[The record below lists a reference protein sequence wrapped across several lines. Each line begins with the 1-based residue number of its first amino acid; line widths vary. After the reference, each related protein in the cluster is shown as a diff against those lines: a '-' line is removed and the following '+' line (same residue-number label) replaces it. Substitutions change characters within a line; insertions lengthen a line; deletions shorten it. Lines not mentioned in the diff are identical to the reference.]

1 MSTTTA
7 STTATTIPSLF
18 FAQVKRS
25 AGQPALHFKKDGTW
39 QIQTWSQ
46 VAQRVGQMATVLR
59 SLGAQPGDRIIQL
72 AENCSQWIIADL
84 AIQVCGAI
92 HVPVHTP
99 LTGSQIAYQ
108 ISDSGAG
115 IVLISGQEQAEK
127 LVAVSSELPGD
138 LQVVSYSACPLKI
151 GAAEILCW
159 DDLAEQVGESEGTGE
174 QESGSPVEADS
185 LATILYTSGTT
196 GPPKGVM
203 LTQQNLVSN
212 AVGTYEAFEREPDD
226 VRLSFLPFSHIFA
239 RTCDLYTWLVGGTQL
254 AVAESRETVIADC
267 VDVQPVVL
275 NGVPYFYDKLYR
287 SLSEQGLA
295 QTPGIVR
302 QVLGGRIR
310 NCCSGGAALPNHLFD
325 FFEQQEVP
333 LYQGYGLTE
342 SSPVITV
349 SSEKQVK
356 RGSVGKPL
364 RDIEVKIAADGEI
377 LTRGPH
383 IMVGYYQNDQATT
396 EVIQNGWL
404 STGDLGSLDE
414 EGFLF
419 ITGRKKEIIVTL
431 GGKNVA
437 PVLLESLLTEDPL
450 LEQVMVIGS
459 ERKFLT
465 ALVFPSMQA
474 LEKEVGGGEDCL
486 SDPRALALIER
497 RIHDRL
503 VDLSPYEQI
512 GRFTLIDRPFSL
524 ERNEMTPKL
533 SLRRTV
539 IEANFSDQIELM
551 YQAPRSQ

>member
-396 EVIQNGWL
+396 EVIQDGWL

>member
-1 MSTTTA
+1 MSII
-7 STTATTIPSLF
+7 TATTIPAMLIDRVRQS
-18 FAQVKRS
+18 S
-25 AGQPALHFKKDGTW
+25 DEPALQFKQDDVW
-39 QIQTWSQ
+39 QLQTWSQ
-46 VAQRVGQMATVLR
+46 VGSRVSQMVSVLR
-59 SLGAQPGDRIIQL
+59 TLGVKPGDCVIQV

-84 AIQVCGAI
+84 AIQACGAI

-108 ISDSGAG
+108 ISDSEAR
-115 IVLISGQEQAEK
+115 IVLISGEEQAEK
-127 LVAVSSELPGD
+127 LAAVPSELPGD
-138 LQVVSYSACPLKI
+138 LKVVSYSSCFVEVSGKATYS
-151 GAAEILCW
+151 W
-159 DDLAEQVGESEGTGE
+159 DELASEVELSEGIE
-174 QESGSPVEADS
+174 QQNWDSTVQSDS

-196 GPPKGVM
+196 GRPKGVV

-212 AVGTYEAFEREPDD
+212 AIGTYEAVGQETDD

-239 RTCDLYTWLVGGTQL
+239 RTCDLYTWLFGGNQL
-254 AVAESRETVIADC
+254 AVAQSRDTVIADC
-267 VDVQPVVL
+267 ADVQPTVL

-287 SLSEQGLA
+287 SLSEQGIA
-295 QTPGIVR
+295 QKAGIVK

-310 NCCSGGAALPNHLFD
+310 NCCSGGAALPNYVFD
-325 FFEQQEVP
+325 YFESQKVP

-364 RDIEVKIAADGEI
+364 PDVEVRIAADGEI

-383 IMVGYYQNDQATT
+383 IMVGYYKNDQATT
-396 EVIQNGWL
+396 EVIQDGWL

-465 ALVFPSMQA
+465 ALVFPNLEA
-474 LEKEVGGGEDCL
+474 LAKELGSEGDSL
-486 SDPRALALIER
+486 SDPRAHALIEK

-503 VDLSPYEQI
+503 VELSQYEQI

-524 ERNEMTPKL
+524 EQNEMTPKL
-533 SLRRTV
+533 SLRRAI
-539 IEANFSDQIELM
+539 IEANFSDQIESM
-551 YQAPRSQ
+551 YEAPRNQ

>member
-1 MSTTTA
+1 MSIITA
-7 STTATTIPSLF
+7 KTIPALLIDRVRQS
-18 FAQVKRS
+18 S
-25 AGQPALHFKKDGTW
+25 EEPALQFKQDDAW
-39 QIQTWSQ
+39 QRQTWSQ
-46 VAQRVGQMATVLR
+46 VGSRVSQMVSVLR
-59 SLGAQPGDRIIQL
+59 NLGVKPGDCVIQV
-72 AENCSQWIIADL
+72 AENCAQWIIADL
-84 AIQVCGAI
+84 AIQACGAI

-108 ISDSGAG
+108 ISDSGAR
-115 IVLISGQEQAEK
+115 IVLISGEEQAEK
-127 LVAVSSELPGD
+127 LAAVPSDLPGD
-138 LQVVSYSACPLKI
+138 LKVVSYASCSVEVGGNATHL
-151 GAAEILCW
+151 W
-159 DDLAEQVGESEGTGE
+159 DELASDVELSEGIDE
-174 QESGSPVEADS
+174 QNWDSTVQPNS

-212 AVGTYEAFEREPDD
+212 AIGTYQAVGQEAGD

-239 RTCDLYTWLVGGTQL
+239 RTCDLYTWLFGGNQL
-254 AVAESRETVIADC
+254 AVAQSRDTVIADC
-267 VDVQPVVL
+267 GDVQPTVL

-287 SLSEQGLA
+287 SLSEQGIA
-295 QTPGIVR
+295 QQAGIVR

-310 NCCSGGAALPNHLFD
+310 NCCSGGAALPNYVFD
-325 FFEQQEVP
+325 YFESQQVP

-364 RDIEVKIAADGEI
+364 PEVEVRIAADGEI

-383 IMVGYYQNDQATT
+383 IMVGYYKNDQATT
-396 EVIQNGWL
+396 EVIHDGWL

-465 ALVFPSMQA
+465 ALVYPNLEA
-474 LEKEVGGGEDCL
+474 LAKELGSEGDSL
-486 SDPRALALIER
+486 SDPRVHALIKE

-503 VDLSPYEQI
+503 VELSHYEQI
-512 GRFTLIDRPFSL
+512 GQFTLIDRPFSL

-533 SLRRTV
+533 SLRRAI
-539 IEANFSDQIELM
+539 IEANFSDQIESM
-551 YQAPRSQ
+551 YAAPRNQ

>member
-1 MSTTTA
+1 MST
-7 STTATTIPSLF
+7 TTATTIPSLF

-115 IVLISGQEQAEK
+115 IVLISGREQAEK
-127 LVAVSSELPGD
+127 LVAVSSELPAD
-138 LQVVSYSACPLKI
+138 LQVVSYSDCPLKI

-159 DDLAEQVGESEGTGE
+159 DALAGQVGESEGTGQ
-174 QESGSPVEADS
+174 QESGLPVGADS

-396 EVIQNGWL
+396 EVIQDGWL

-437 PVLLESLLTEDPL
+437 PVLLESLLIEDPL

-465 ALVFPSMQA
+465 ALVFPNVQA

-551 YQAPRSQ
+551 YQSPRSQ

>member
-7 STTATTIPSLF
+7 MTIPRLF
-18 FAQVKRS
+18 FDQVKRS
-25 AGQPALHFKKDGTW
+25 SGQPALHFKRDGTW
-39 QIQTWSQ
+39 QTETWSQ
-46 VAQRVGQMATVLR
+46 VASRVGQTMAVLR
-59 SLGAQPGDRIIQL
+59 SLGAEPGDRIIQV
-72 AENCSQWIIADL
+72 AENCSQWIVADL
-84 AIQVCGAI
+84 AIQACGAI

-108 ISDSGAG
+108 ISDSGAS
-115 IVLISGQEQAEK
+115 IVLVSNEEQAHK
-127 LVAVSSELPGD
+127 LVAASAALPGS
-138 LQVVSYSACPLKI
+138 LQVVSYHPCPLKI
-151 GAAEILCW
+151 GGTEIRSW
-159 DDLAEQVGESEGTGE
+159 GELADQVSGTEGADQQLSEQGVR
-174 QESGSPVEADS
+174 ADS

-196 GPPKGVM
+196 GQPKGVM

-212 AVGTYEAFEREPDD
+212 AVGTYEAFGREPDD
-226 VRLSFLPFSHIFA
+226 VRLSFLPLSHIFA

-254 AVAESRETVIADC
+254 AVAESRDTVMADC
-267 VDVQPVVL
+267 AEVQPALL

-287 SLSEQGLA
+287 SLNEQGLA
-295 QTPGIVR
+295 QTPGVLR

-310 NCCSGGAALPNHLFD
+310 NCCSGGAALPNHVFD

-349 SSEKQVK
+349 SSENQVK

-364 RDIEVKIAADGEI
+364 RDIEVRIAADGEI

-383 IMVGYYQNDQATT
+383 IMVGYYKNDQATA
-396 EVIQNGWL
+396 EVIQDGWL

-459 ERKFLT
+459 ERKYLT
-465 ALVFPSMQA
+465 ALVFPNLQV
-474 LEKEVGGGEDCL
+474 LDKELAVGEDCL
-486 SDPRALALIER
+486 TDPRVLALIEE
-497 RIHDRL
+497 RIRDRL
-503 VDLSPYEQI
+503 VGLSPYEQI

-533 SLRRTV
+533 SLRRAV
-539 IEANFSDQIELM
+539 IEANFSEQIELM
-551 YQAPRSQ
+551 YRASRSE

>member
-1 MSTTTA
+1 MST
-7 STTATTIPSLF
+7 TTATTIPGLF
-18 FAQVKRS
+18 FDQVKRS
-25 AGQPALHFKKDGTW
+25 SEQPALHFKQDGTW

-46 VAQRVGQMATVLR
+46 VADQVGQMTAVLR
-59 SLGAQPGDRIIQL
+59 SLGAEPGDRIIQL

-84 AIQVCGAI
+84 AIQACGAI

-108 ISDSGAG
+108 ISDSGAR
-115 IVLISGQEQAEK
+115 IVLISDQQQAEK
-127 LVAVSSELPGD
+127 LAAASSDLPGR
-138 LQVVSYSACPLKI
+138 LQVVSYSPCPLKI
-151 GAAEILCW
+151 GGAEILFW
-159 DDLAEQVGESEGTGE
+159 DELAAQVTVSEE
-174 QESGSPVEADS
+174 ADQQHSEPFVQADS

-212 AVGTYEAFEREPDD
+212 AVGTYEAFGREPDD
-226 VRLSFLPFSHIFA
+226 VRLSFLPLSHIFA

-254 AVAESRETVIADC
+254 AVAESRDTVMADC
-267 VDVQPVVL
+267 AEVQPALL

-287 SLSEQGLA
+287 SLNEQGLA
-295 QTPGIVR
+295 QTAGVLR

-310 NCCSGGAALPNHLFD
+310 NCCSGGAALPNHVFD

-349 SSEKQVK
+349 SSKNQVK

-364 RDIEVKIAADGEI
+364 RDIEVRIAADGEI

-383 IMVGYYQNDQATT
+383 IMVGYYKNDQATA
-396 EVIQNGWL
+396 EVIQDGWL

-437 PVLLESLLTEDPL
+437 PVLLESLLMEDPL

-465 ALVFPSMQA
+465 ALVFPNLQA
-474 LEKEVGGGEDCL
+474 LDKELGSGEDCL
-486 SDPRALALIER
+486 SDPRALALVEA

-503 VDLSPYEQI
+503 VGLSPYEQI
-512 GRFTLIDRPFSL
+512 GQFTLIGRPFSL

-533 SLRRTV
+533 SLRRAV

-551 YQAPRSQ
+551 YQASRNQ

>member
-7 STTATTIPSLF
+7 MTIPRLF
-18 FAQVKRS
+18 FDQVKRS
-25 AGQPALHFKKDGTW
+25 SGQPALHFKRDGTW
-39 QIQTWSQ
+39 QTETWSQ
-46 VAQRVGQMATVLR
+46 VSSRVGQTMAVLQ
-59 SLGAQPGDRIIQL
+59 SLGAEPGDRIIQL
-72 AENCSQWIIADL
+72 AENCSQWIVADL
-84 AIQVCGAI
+84 AIQACGAI

-108 ISDSGAG
+108 ISDSGAN
-115 IVLISGQEQAEK
+115 IVLVSDEEQAHK
-127 LVAVSSELPGD
+127 LVAASAELPGN
-138 LQVVSYSACPLKI
+138 LQVVSYHPCPLKI
-151 GAAEILCW
+151 GGTEIRSW
-159 DDLAEQVGESEGTGE
+159 SELADQVSGTEGADQQLSEQGVR
-174 QESGSPVEADS
+174 ADS

-212 AVGTYEAFEREPDD
+212 AMGTYEAFGREPDD
-226 VRLSFLPFSHIFA
+226 VRLSFLPLSHIFA

-254 AVAESRETVIADC
+254 AVAESRDTVMADC
-267 VDVQPVVL
+267 AEVQPALL

-287 SLSEQGLA
+287 SLHEQGLA
-295 QTPGIVR
+295 QTPGVLR

-310 NCCSGGAALPNHLFD
+310 NCCSGGAALPNHVFD

-349 SSEKQVK
+349 SSENQVK

-364 RDIEVKIAADGEI
+364 RDIEVRIAADGEI

-383 IMVGYYQNDQATT
+383 IMVGYYKNDQATA
-396 EVIQNGWL
+396 EVIQDGWL

-437 PVLLESLLTEDPL
+437 PVLLESLLMEDPL

-465 ALVFPSMQA
+465 ALVFPNLQA
-474 LEKEVGGGEDCL
+474 LDKELGSGEDCL
-486 SDPRALALIER
+486 SDSRALALVEA
-497 RIHDRL
+497 RIRDRL
-503 VDLSPYEQI
+503 VGLSPYEQI
-512 GRFTLIDRPFSL
+512 GQFTLIDRPFSL

-533 SLRRTV
+533 SLRRAEV
-539 IEANFSDQIELM
+539 EKNFSQQIEAM
-551 YQAPRSQ
+551 YRATRRQ

>member
-1 MSTTTA
+1 MST
-7 STTATTIPSLF
+7 TTATTIPSLF

-25 AGQPALHFKKDGTW
+25 AEQHALHFKKDGTW

-84 AIQVCGAI
+84 AIQVCGAV

-138 LQVVSYSACPLKI
+138 LQVVSYSPCPLKI

-159 DDLAEQVGESEGTGE
+159 NDLAGQVEKSEETGQ
-174 QESGSPVEADS
+174 QELDSFVGADS

-196 GPPKGVM
+196 GSPKGVM
-203 LTQQNLVSN
+203 LTQENLVSN

-267 VDVQPVVL
+267 VDVQPAVL

-295 QTPGIVR
+295 ETPGIVR

-383 IMVGYYQNDQATT
+383 IMVGYYQNDQATR
-396 EVIQNGWL
+396 EVIQDGWL

-465 ALVFPSMQA
+465 ALVFPNVQT

-486 SDPRALALIER
+486 SDPRTLALIER

-533 SLRRTV
+533 SLRRAV
-539 IEANFSDQIELM
+539 IEANFADQIELM
-551 YQAPRSQ
+551 YEAPRSQ